1 MNILLLFIIIFFL
14 VSTEPSLQPKEE
26 ISFMGVNIET
36 LPKMDSR
43 EVEEIFKGVL
53 TDDSQVCSL

>member
-1 MNILLLFIIIFFL
+1 MKFFT

-26 ISFMGVNIET
+26 ISLMGVNLEA

-53 TDDSQVCSL
+53 TDDSQVRLI